1 MESVE
6 ELLKTQHEQLTEVV
20 SLLNEE
26 LELIRKREPELL
38 LEVVQNKS
46 LLLDK
51 IQYTD
56 GLIDAALKQREVP
69 DLTELEDRIFQIV
82 SETLAQC
89 KRLTAINQKAVEQ
102 SQVKLTHLRQL
113 IMDMRA
119 RESLTY
125 DKSGKPK
132 GGTLSKGIKA

>member
-1 MESVE
+1 METVE
-6 ELLKTQHEQLTEVV
+6 DLLKTQHGQLTEVV
-20 SLLNEE
+20 SLLKEE
-26 LELIRKREPELL
+26 LELISRREPDLL

-51 IQYTD
+51 IQHTD
-56 GLIDAALKQREVP
+56 TLIDKALKERPTQ
-69 DLTELEDRIFQIV
+69 DLSELEERIYQV
-82 SETLAQC
+82 VNDTLEQC

-102 SQVKLTHLRQL
+102 SQLKLTHLRQL

-132 GGTLSKGIKA
+132 GGTLGKGIKA